1 MSKKHPVDNSPPEK
15 WFTILGLIIV
25 RRTDLLAATAFVISL
40 STLSY
45 QLWQF
50 AKGSNPIIYPPDTL
64 YVFFD
69 RYPNGV
75 TATRIAGQ
83 LSFTNS
89 GEAGHN
95 AVLQDVSATIKLG
108 ERTIEEY
115 WLSFGTVTRRDTEF
129 TLEVKEAAHPFVVDG
144 GGAVSHM
151 VTFSP
156 RVRDCVP
163 QVSTTVTCQQGADFV
178 TDIDFL
184 KLLAPQKT
192 LNVTFTGRVLGSSRT
207 LKGNCS
213 TSITD
218 DFMQTL
224 AKNDWYAARCVAAP

>member
-1 MSKKHPVDNSPPEK
+1 MKKHQVENSPPEK

-25 RRTDLLAATAFVISL
+25 RRTDLLAATAFVLSL
-40 STLSY
+40 TTLSY

-50 AKGSNPIIYPPDTL
+50 VKGPNPILYPPDTI

-75 TATRIAGQ
+75 TATRLAGQ
-83 LSFTNS
+83 LSFTNN

-95 AVLQDVSATIKLG
+95 AVFRDVSATVKLG

-115 WLSFGTVTRRDTEF
+115 WLSFGTITRRGTEF
-129 TLEVKEAAHPFVVDG
+129 ILEVKETAHPFVVDG

-163 QVSTTVTCQQGADFV
+163 QISTTVSCQQGADFV
-178 TDIDFL
+178 SDIDFL
-184 KLLAPQKT
+184 KLLAQQKT
-192 LNVTFTGRVLGSSRT
+192 LNLTFAARVLDSSRI
-207 LKGNCS
+207 LRANCS
-213 TSITD
+213 VSLTD
-218 DFMQTL
+218 DFMWTL
-224 AKNDWYAARCVAAP
+224 AKNDWYAARCVTAP